1 MKVEKLVEYTV
12 LQLFLWA
19 LRLAGWQICSCVDHY
34 QPQRDSV
41 YLSQGERLVK
51 QAIVNVYLM
60 HRNWSAQPM
69 ETAVSAWITLV

>member
-19 LRLAGWQICSCVDHY
+19 LRLAGWQICSWVDHY

-51 QAIVNVYLM
+51 ASYC
-60 HRNWSAQPM
+60 
-69 ETAVSAWITLV
+69 